1 MCASTL
7 VVYLHVSFV
16 VVSFVPLTYS
26 RNSYVRVTASSTVAM
41 TLPTYWSTRVVN
53 ICGIDIQAY
62 FTSSSMQF
70 LVELDTYFN
79 VT

>member
-26 RNSYVRVTASSTVAM
+26 RNSYVRLTSSTVAM
-41 TLPTYWSTRVVN
+41 TLPTYWLTRVVN